1 MKNTAIVLT
10 SLEFDTD
17 YMKDEPVETT
27 LLFDSMDKAI
37 KELMNQELTAVDQKY
52 ISEDYMPDYRPAKDV
67 LSILL
72 QDMFEYQY
80 EDYSVVVPLD
90 TDILD
95 YDLNA
100 SYDNKK
106 LLHLNFTVELENSN
120 KKRVYTIFT
129 KNFN

>member
-52 ISEDYMPDYRPAKDV
+52 ISEDYMPDCRPAKDV

-72 QDMFEYQY
+72 KDMFEY
-80 EDYSVVVPLD
+80 
-90 TDILD
+90 
-95 YDLNA
+95 
-100 SYDNKK
+100 
-106 LLHLNFTVELENSN
+106 
-120 KKRVYTIFT
+120 
-129 KNFN
+129 

>member
-72 QDMFEYQY
+72 NDMFEYQY

-90 TDILD
+90 TDILA

-100 SYDNKK
+100 SYDNKE

-129 KNFN
+129 KSFD